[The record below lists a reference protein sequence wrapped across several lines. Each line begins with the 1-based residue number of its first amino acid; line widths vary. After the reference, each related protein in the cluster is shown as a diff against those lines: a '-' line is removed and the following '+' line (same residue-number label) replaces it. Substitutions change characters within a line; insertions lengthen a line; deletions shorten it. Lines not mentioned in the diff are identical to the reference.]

1 MSFTHLLF
9 GKHMPYVVLLVLLFL
24 GYACKKTTTPTT
36 PTPPTSQDPPSN
48 VDFTIK
54 DTVYNFVT
62 NSNDTTTTIK
72 LTATANNATSYTWNF
87 GDGLPEETTT
97 TPSVEHKYKTTKD
110 YTVVVTAHNGSKD
123 APPLSKSIGKVNVFN
138 GGLELV
144 YIDNSGGL
152 EAPSVLDTLK
162 TKTFPSEMLLSVELD
177 GGASIFTKF
186 ASPNSHILHPDGSG
200 LYQSVFLFNK
210 DLTTTVKMSPYNK
223 QFRFRLVKIV
233 SIGANYGVADYR
245 EITAKRLWDMVLNTD
260 QQKKLL
266 KGEIISGMRIFQ
278 YSTQV
283 NDYTRLFFNARLI
296 AI

>member
-1 MSFTHLLF
+1 
-9 GKHMPYVVLLVLLFL
+9 MPYVALLVLLFL
-24 GYACKKTTTPTT
+24 GYACKKTTTPTVPST
-36 PTPPTSQDPPSN
+36 PTSRSPPSN
-48 VDFTIK
+48 VDFMIK

-87 GDGLPEETTT
+87 GNGLPEEETT
-97 TPSVEHKYKTTKD
+97 TPSVKHKYKTTKD
-110 YTVVVTAHNGSKD
+110 YTVVMTAHNGSKD

-138 GGLELV
+138 GGLVV
-144 YIDNSGGL
+144 YIGNSGGL

-162 TKTFPSEMLLSVELD
+162 TKTFPSEMLLSVELN

-233 SIGANYGVADYR
+233 SLVP
-245 EITAKRLWDMVLNTD
+245 
-260 QQKKLL
+260 
-266 KGEIISGMRIFQ
+266 
-278 YSTQV
+278 TQI
-283 NDYTRLFFNARLI
+283 RLI
-296 AI
+296 G